1 MGCAKSPSAII
12 ILITDLE
19 REEGRKEE
27 MLQFWKINLNK
38 MKWSEEKNFSWS

>member
-19 REEGRKEE
+19 RERKEE

-38 MKWSEEKNFSWS
+38 MKWSEEKNVSWS